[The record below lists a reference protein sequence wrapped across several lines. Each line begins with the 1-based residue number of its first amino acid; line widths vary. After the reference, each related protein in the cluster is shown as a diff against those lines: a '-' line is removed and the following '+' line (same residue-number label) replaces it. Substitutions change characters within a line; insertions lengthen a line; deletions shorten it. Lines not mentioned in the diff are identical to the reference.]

1 MKKTNST
8 NNFFSYKKTTN
19 YILFLIPIINIL
31 WVGIPYLTTT
41 FMDISL
47 DNSFY
52 IMLTLQ
58 LLTAFF
64 SYFLFLK
71 KKAGF
76 KILGKI
82 KTDVAIKLLFCFIF
96 ILLIQLTDSFLFNVD
111 DDFEPLLLNPVITLT
126 LLVIVP
132 FYEEIFFR
140 GCLFNGFCSIFKG
153 RMITPSILTSIVF
166 CISHM
171 QYDNIVEQSILFI
184 SSLILT
190 YTRVLTN
197 YLFYPM
203 LIHSGMNLVFLTL
216 NYNI

>member
-1 MKKTNST
+1 MKNTIDTNT
-8 NNFFSYKKTTN
+8 LFIYKKTTI
-19 YILFLIPIINIL
+19 YILFFITMISIL
-31 WVGIPYLTTT
+31 WVEIPYLTTS

-52 IMLTLQ
+52 IMLSLQ
-58 LLTAFF
+58 LVTACS

-71 KKAGF
+71 RKAGF
-76 KILGKI
+76 KIFGKI
-82 KTDVAIKLLFCFIF
+82 KNDIIIKLLFCFLF
-96 ILLIQLTDSFLFNVD
+96 ILIMQLADSFLLNNNE
-111 DDFEPLLLNPVITLT
+111 DFEPFLLNPIIILT
-126 LLVIVP
+126 LLFIVP

-140 GCLFNGFCSIFKG
+140 GCLFSAFCSTFKG
-153 RMITPSILTSIVF
+153 SIIIPSILTSIIF
-166 CISHM
+166 CVIHT
-171 QYDNIVEQSILFI
+171 QYDSVIEQGILFL

-203 LIHSGMNLVFLTL
+203 LIHSGMNFVFLTL